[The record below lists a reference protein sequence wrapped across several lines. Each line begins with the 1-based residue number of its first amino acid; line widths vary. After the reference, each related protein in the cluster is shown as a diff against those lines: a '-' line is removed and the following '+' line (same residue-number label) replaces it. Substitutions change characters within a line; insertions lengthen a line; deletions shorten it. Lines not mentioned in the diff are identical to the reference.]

1 MANDRPQRIR
11 RIRAFLGLTQ
21 ERFAWLMGT
30 SGVSV
35 NRWELG
41 KADPSPFYSAN
52 IELLDD
58 AIHVR
63 QADEMIRRLEAAQA
77 LPERLICMAV
87 WLARPDGPPA
97 SLGRGSAPEL
107 DAAPPSSSAAPA
119 PPSVSP

>member
-1 MANDRPQRIR
+1 MDDDSPRRIR
-11 RIRAFLGLTQ
+11 RIRAFLGITQ
-21 ERFAWLMGT
+21 ERFAWLLGT

-41 KADPSPFYSAN
+41 KADPSPFYSA
-52 IELLDD
+52 IFELLTD
-58 AIHVR
+58 AIRVR
-63 QADEMIRRLEAAQA
+63 QADEMIRRLEATDA

-107 DAAPPSSSAAPA
+107 DAGPPSSSSAPSGV
-119 PPSVSP
+119 PC